1 MPKQPETL
9 FHKPVR
15 LAFLWDNRFFSGQSR
30 RWMFEL
36 SLNSPSMFKFNC
48 QLYTFMNAAEIQ
60 FNALAAAH
68 GVENLVVPPK
78 HVLDQVQRYVNS
90 ANITEKTTDKDHI
103 EWKTGEMEFE
113 ANMRRLD
120 LLVANH
126 FFRILILKLSFN
138 LTFISRDTTLVI
150 RTRRRK
156 QSAEATETRTTFQTW
171 KLSKV

>member
-1 MPKQPETL
+1 
-9 FHKPVR
+9 
-15 LAFLWDNRFFSGQSR
+15 
-30 RWMFEL
+30 
-36 SLNSPSMFKFNC
+36 
-48 QLYTFMNAAEIQ
+48 MNAAEIQ

-156 QSAEATETRTTFQTW
+156 QSAEATETRTTFQT
-171 KLSKV
+171 